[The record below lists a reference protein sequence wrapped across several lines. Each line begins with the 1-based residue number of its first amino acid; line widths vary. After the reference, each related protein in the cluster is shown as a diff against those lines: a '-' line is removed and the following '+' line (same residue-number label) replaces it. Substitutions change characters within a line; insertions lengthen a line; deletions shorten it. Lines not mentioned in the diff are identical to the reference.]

1 MIQENLLKT
10 SIELIDKIEKQ
21 NDEYFSRQM
30 ASYSKVFK
38 ELEDLKKLIQMA
50 GEQYDR

>member
-1 MIQENLLKT
+1 MNKNLLKT
-10 SIELIDKIEKQ
+10 SIELIDKIEKA

-30 ASYSKVFK
+30 ASYSRIFN
-38 ELEDLKKLIQMA
+38 ELEDLKELIQMA

>member
-21 NDEYFSRQM
+21 NDKYFSRQM

-50 GEQYDR
+50 DTI